1 MAIPTEQQ
9 MRFYNLMSGNE
20 RIGKNSS
27 GNFALDAVA
36 GSGKTTSAVKGAECA
51 KKRFRKI
58 GFTAFNK
65 TIADELQKRL
75 GDNASA
81 STLHALGR
89 SILLSRFPFWELD
102 KLKYNKLVKQNY
114 PSFFKSTKGFG
125 LLKPEF
131 GSIFAVIDV
140 VRSQNVDFS
149 KLTGDTVSEISE
161 LCDRQGIE
169 LPSKDF
175 IYELLGA
182 AVRVCEIGSDPT
194 VNTSFDFTDMVWLP
208 NVIDIGKN
216 MFDLLMADEA
226 QDFNP
231 IQQQLVY
238 RVSEKV
244 VIIGDPCQPP
254 DTLVKVFKEKGN
266 RWNGGV
272 VTEDVRI
279 IDLSVGD
286 RVYSYCA
293 KDGHFYSSKK
303 VTGKTVRH
311 YEGDMV
317 VCKTDNGRESRYT
330 TNHIC
335 IASFNSFRGKYC
347 CYLMSKDGQ
356 FRVGISKFSVQ
367 GNKGSGPVT
376 RLKQEGGDRLWILK
390 IFDTKEEAHVFE
402 QSVSGKFGIP
412 QLVFSDKP
420 LKNKS
425 LVKMAWDF
433 IGDNSKRGEE
443 CLEFFGRQV
452 EYPLIINK
460 YDSTQSLKRFFQIR
474 ACNLI
479 DGCLVLEYKGRPN
492 SNKKEDWVRAS
503 ITREHYCG
511 EVVSLDVEDYHT
523 YVADGIV
530 THNCQ
535 SIMGWAGADT
545 NSFRNMVDELNATKL
560 PLSVCWRCPKSHLE
574 LAKILVPHI
583 QASPSAGDGL
593 VEEIDPYQ
601 IPRVLKPGDMGICR
615 NNAPLVSAAYRFM
628 KDRVP
633 VIVRGKDIGDSILS
647 LIDKLDPLD
656 LTDLSVRLKRWEER
670 ECKKLVDREAD
681 ESAFESLRDRVDC
694 VRELAGETDTLG
706 DFRVLVSELFSNKED
721 KDCVILSSVHRS
733 KGLEAE
739 NIAILNSDLL
749 CKRAKDSE
757 AYKQEKNLAYVALTR
772 AKSKLLISGLGCSSP
787 TEWVE
792 RMASGASQF
801 IFGRRRSNV

>member
-1 MAIPTEQQ
+1 MSIPTEQQ

-20 RIGKNSS
+20 KIGKNCS

-125 LLKPEF
+125 FLKPEF

-208 NVIDIGKN
+208 NVLDIGKN

-244 VIIGDPCQPP
+244 VIIGDP
-254 DTLVKVFKEKGN
+254 
-266 RWNGGV
+266 
-272 VTEDVRI
+272 
-279 IDLSVGD
+279 
-286 RVYSYCA
+286 
-293 KDGHFYSSKK
+293 H
-303 VTGKTVRH
+303 
-311 YEGDMV
+311 
-317 VCKTDNGRESRYT
+317 
-330 TNHIC
+330 
-335 IASFNSFRGKYC
+335 
-347 CYLMSKDGQ
+347 
-356 FRVGISKFSVQ
+356 
-367 GNKGSGPVT
+367 
-376 RLKQEGGDRLWILK
+376 
-390 IFDTKEEAHVFE
+390 
-402 QSVSGKFGIP
+402 
-412 QLVFSDKP
+412 
-420 LKNKS
+420 
-425 LVKMAWDF
+425 
-433 IGDNSKRGEE
+433 
-443 CLEFFGRQV
+443 
-452 EYPLIINK
+452 
-460 YDSTQSLKRFFQIR
+460 
-474 ACNLI
+474 
-479 DGCLVLEYKGRPN
+479 
-492 SNKKEDWVRAS
+492 
-503 ITREHYCG
+503 
-511 EVVSLDVEDYHT
+511 
-523 YVADGIV
+523 
-530 THNCQ
+530 Q

-560 PLSVCWRCPKSHLE
+560 PLSVCWRCPKSHIE

-706 DFRVLVSELFSNKED
+706 DFRLLVSELFSNKED